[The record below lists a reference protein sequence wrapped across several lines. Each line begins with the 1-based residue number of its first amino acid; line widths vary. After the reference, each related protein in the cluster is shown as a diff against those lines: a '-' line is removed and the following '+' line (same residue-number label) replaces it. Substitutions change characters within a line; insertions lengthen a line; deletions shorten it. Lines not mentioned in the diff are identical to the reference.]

1 MIIIFLERRLYL
13 KFFLQLNNIM
23 IKEKVIMPI
32 KFPKIYINMKRL
44 STIIEVPKIYSPDI
58 DHIQKQGYD
67 LLFFL

>member
-1 MIIIFLERRLYL
+1 
-13 KFFLQLNNIM
+13 M

-32 KFPKIYINMKRL
+32 KFPKIYINMKRH
-44 STIIEVPKIYSPDI
+44 STIIELPKIYSLDI

>member
-1 MIIIFLERRLYL
+1 
-13 KFFLQLNNIM
+13 M

-67 LLFFL
+67 LPSFL